1 MSRLALPAPLRA
13 LMAVI
18 VVLTLTPPASLAA
31 TSTAFHLAPGNDL
44 RALATTASGN
54 AFAAVFRPFAPGTDL
69 SQQGTYVY
77 EVSPSGS
84 VEELPAKI
92 PIPTPASPGSLPPGR
107 NRSGSRPP
115 TTFSWSA
122 TPASR

>member
-1 MSRLALPAPLRA
+1 MSRLALPTPFRA
-13 LMAVI
+13 LVAAI
-18 VVLTLTPPASLAA
+18 VVLSLTPSASMGA
-31 TSTAFHLAPGNDL
+31 TSTAFPLPPGNEL
-44 RALATTASGN
+44 KALATTASGN

-92 PIPTPASPGSLPPGR
+92 SDSNAGLAGIAAAGPDSVWVPTSHHVLLVS
-107 NRSGSRPP
+107 N
-115 TTFSWSA
+115 T
-122 TPASR
+122 ASR